1 MSDFLLGFSVRV
13 VQQLVERDLL
23 EVRPGGD
30 RAVVQFVSKHLM
42 SSKPGHSLV
51 SRLVQGLV
59 TCPEV
64 IELYADDAIIKELI
78 QDQGLE
84 R

>member
-1 MSDFLLGFSVRV
+1 LRV
-13 VQQLVERDLL
+13 VRQLVDRDLL

-30 RAVVQFVSKHLM
+30 RAVVQFLSSHLVA
-42 SSKPGHSLV
+42 SKPGHSLV
-51 SRLVQGLV
+51 SRLVKGLV

-64 IELYADDAIIKELI
+64 VELYADDAIIKELI